1 MKTKTNFQMFFQL
14 TGFFILMINGL
25 LKSAFDNSNFWVVIS
40 NWIVYTYLFIAICL
54 TFKYIYEGRKQK

>member
-14 TGFFILMINGL
+14 TGIFILMINGL

-54 TFKYIYEGRKQK
+54 TIKYIHEGRKQK